1 MQTQPKNDVVLLLS
15 ISLWVK
21 INGAIQTRISPAKI
35 ETIDAY
41 YFKLYF
47 DPKNNQE
54 KKAT

>member
-21 INGAIQTRISPAKI
+21 INGAKQTRISPAKI